1 MDTRTE
7 NKTNKEGDTTIRKRV
22 IIIMIMEGDK
32 IGSRGRFPIKAE
44 AEEGGIIS
52 RAGHSLA
59 DKVREGAGHRGT
71 VTGAAEEDNKVIM
84 MKETKGKMLQKKQQ
98 LACTFNIFAMKRGN
112 FVPFFFLIA
121 DIFILES
128 CSML

>member
-7 NKTNKEGDTTIRKRV
+7 TQTNKEGDITIRERV

-32 IGSRGRFPIKAE
+32 IGSRGMVSIKAE

-52 RAGHSLA
+52 RAGHSLE
-59 DKVREGAGHRGT
+59 DKARDGAGNRGT
-71 VTGAAEEDNKVIM
+71 VTGRAQEDKEVII

-98 LACTFNIFAMKRGN
+98 IACTFNIYAM
-112 FVPFFFLIA
+112 
-121 DIFILES
+121 
-128 CSML
+128 